1 MHAKENKEMTRT
13 RMIAAEIV
21 AQVALAAAIGICV
34 SIVLAGAAL
43 LLAGS
48 APA

>member
-1 MHAKENKEMTRT
+1 MMTRT
-13 RMIAAEIV
+13 RMIAAEVV
-21 AQVALAAAIGICV
+21 AQVALAAAIGVGV

-43 LLAGS
+43 LLAG